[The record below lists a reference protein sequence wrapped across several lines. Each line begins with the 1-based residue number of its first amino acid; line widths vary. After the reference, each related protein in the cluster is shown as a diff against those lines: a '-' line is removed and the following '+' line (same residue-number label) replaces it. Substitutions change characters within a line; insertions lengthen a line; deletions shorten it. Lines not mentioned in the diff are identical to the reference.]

1 MTTPTY
7 KITHNGDFLLV
18 SSDDEKLL
26 ETTYKRWQFM
36 MKNCKAFHPDAIM
49 DKHDFKTTRFLI
61 ISMGEINKFDIGE
74 KYIYQFTAETL
85 EVPNDKG
92 IFDTIR
98 DHYTEHSH
106 LVEKIL
112 KEGDFK

>member
-61 ISMGEINKFDIGE
+61 ISMGEINKFDVGE
-74 KYIYQFTAETL
+74 KYIYQFKAYTA
-85 EVPNDKG
+85 EVPNDKS
-92 IFDTIR
+92 IFDTITNIATT
-98 DHYTEHSH
+98 Y
-106 LVEKIL
+106 
-112 KEGDFK
+112 KETK

>member
-7 KITHNGDFLLV
+7 KIGQNGNKLIV
-18 SSDDEKLL
+18 SSDNEKLL
-26 ETTYKRWQFM
+26 VTTHQRWRFM
-36 MKNCKAFHPDAIM
+36 LHNCKAFHPDAIM
-49 DKHDFKTTRFLI
+49 DKHDFKTTRFLLV
-61 ISMGEINKFDIGE
+61 SLGEILKIDVGD
-74 KYIYQFTAETL
+74 KYIYEFTAETL
-85 EVPNDKG
+85 EVPNDKS

-98 DHYTEHSH
+98 DYYTEHSH

>member
-26 ETTYKRWQFM
+26 DTTYKRWQFM
-36 MKNCKAFHPDAIM
+36 MKNCKAFNPDAIM

-61 ISMGEINKFDIGE
+61 ISMGEINKFDVGE
-74 KYIYQFTAETL
+74 KYIYQFKAYTV
-85 EVPNDKG
+85 EVPNDK
-92 IFDTIR
+92 
-98 DHYTEHSH
+98 S
-106 LVEKIL
+106 IL
-112 KEGDFK
+112 QTLTSVATTYKETK

>member
-7 KITHNGDFLLV
+7 KITHYGDFLLV

-61 ISMGEINKFDIGE
+61 ISMGEINKFDVGE
-74 KYIYQFTAETL
+74 KYIYQFKAYTA
-85 EVPNDKG
+85 EVPNDKS

-98 DHYTEHSH
+98 DYYTEHSH